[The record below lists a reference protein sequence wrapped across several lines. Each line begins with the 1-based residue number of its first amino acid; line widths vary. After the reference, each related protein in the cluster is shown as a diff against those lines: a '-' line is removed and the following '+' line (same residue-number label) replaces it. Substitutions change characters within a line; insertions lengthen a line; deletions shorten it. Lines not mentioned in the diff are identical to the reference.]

1 MPLNSPILNEP
12 LTILFKTCITITLG
26 ASSFLMFVEKDQIRR
41 PAAVQSRRSFFDRAK
56 NEKKVN
62 SVIAVA
68 SALRSTHYS

>member
-1 MPLNSPILNEP
+1 MRLNSLILNEP

-68 SALRSTHYS
+68 SALRITHY